1 MYLNHTHAHILMRAC
16 PCTRGRGRGG
26 GRNRMKPVQMKNA
39 AFMPRFFMIVTYAAY
54 SSANSIEPP
63 SLEKV
68 STPD

>member
-1 MYLNHTHAHILMRAC
+1 
-16 PCTRGRGRGG
+16 
-26 GRNRMKPVQMKNA
+26 MKPVQMKKRGVYA
-39 AFMPRFFMIVTYAAY
+39 AFFMIVTDAAY

>member
-1 MYLNHTHAHILMRAC
+1 
-16 PCTRGRGRGG
+16 
-26 GRNRMKPVQMKNA
+26 MKPVQMKNA
-39 AFMPRFFMIVTYAAY
+39 AFMPRFFMIVTDAAY